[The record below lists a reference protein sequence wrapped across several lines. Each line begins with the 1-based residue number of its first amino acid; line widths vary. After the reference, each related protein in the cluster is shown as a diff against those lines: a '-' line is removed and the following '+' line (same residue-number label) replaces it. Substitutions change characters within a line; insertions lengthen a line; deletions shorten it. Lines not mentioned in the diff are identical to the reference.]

1 MVKSFKVIP
10 ILLITALAVCWLY
23 EQPVQAYTP
32 KEIYQKAGP
41 GVVFIFA
48 SQGSS
53 KGSGGT
59 GSIITPEG
67 LVITNAHLFT
77 QKDSSQLLSNISVF
91 SEAGQSHRR
100 SQG

>member
-1 MVKSFKVIP
+1 MKSFKVIP
-10 ILLITALAVCWLY
+10 ILLITVLAVCWIFN
-23 EQPVQAYTP
+23 QPVQAYTP

-48 SQGSS
+48 SKGSS

-67 LVITNAHLFT
+67 LIITNAHLFT
-77 QKDSSQLLSNISVF
+77 QKDSSKLLSNISVF
-91 SEAGQSHRR
+91 LEAGQGDR
-100 SQG
+100 